1 MALPQ
6 PTRPAL
12 APSGGTPSNRSRTPP
27 RDLSLTPAS
36 QTVPPPATLRV
47 RGGERPGE
55 MPFSQHLCHGRSRK
69 PLRRGKQL
77 TCAGSIC

>member
-1 MALPQ
+1 MALPW
-6 PTRPAL
+6 PTRLVL

-55 MPFSQHLCHGRSRK
+55 MPFSQRLCHGRSRK
-69 PLRRGKQL
+69 PL
-77 TCAGSIC
+77 